1 MSVPEGTGS
10 GAGPS
15 LFASL
20 RSFWSVLV
28 AILHTRLDLVTAEL
42 EDAAVHWLKL
52 IVTGLLCLLSLFGA
66 FFFAMYFIIAFFWD
80 NFEQRM
86 WAIGCIFGV
95 YFIAG
100 AICFAIARHMIQSR
114 PRLLAQTLAE
124 LRRDVEGLSKS
135 MAPKQ
140 EETKP

>member
-28 AILHTRLDLVTAEL
+28 AILYTRLDLLTAEL
-42 EDAAVHWLKL
+42 EDEGARALKFLVAGL
-52 IVTGLLCLLSLFGA
+52 IGILSLFAA
-66 FFFAMYFIIAFFWD
+66 FFFATYFIIAVFWD
-80 NFEQRM
+80 NYEARLI
-86 WAIGCIFGV
+86 AIGSIFAV

-100 AICFAIARHMIQSR
+100 AILFLIARNMIVSR
-114 PRLLAQTLAE
+114 PRFLAQTLAE
-124 LRRDVEGLSKS
+124 LRRDVEGLKKS
-135 MAPKQ
+135 MSPPKQ
-140 EETKP
+140 ETKP